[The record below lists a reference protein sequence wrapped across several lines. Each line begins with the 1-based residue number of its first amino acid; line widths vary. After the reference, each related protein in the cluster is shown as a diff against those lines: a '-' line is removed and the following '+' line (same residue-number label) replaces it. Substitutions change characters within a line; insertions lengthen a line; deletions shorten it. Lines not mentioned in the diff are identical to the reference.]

1 MQSWLRT
8 TNLIIPF
15 QHLFS
20 VFLPLLSLPRP
31 ALGGFCRMRDS
42 RGSNAFISQRGHQVL
57 RHLCVVPRTASPHT
71 PNHSIRKDLKAHLIQ
86 GCEWDSSSS
95 QLCWTRSHSLGHY
108 IEKILNRTCGGKI
121 PSSVITAS
129 QETGERNGGTETG
142 HLSSFKK
149 FPHLAYGKKRAREK
163 K

>member
-1 MQSWLRT
+1 MGFISSSQPRLHIRFIWETFPCCCPGHVPDRLNVVSRSRSRHRYWFKLSSDSNMQSWLRT

-42 RGSNAFISQRGHQVL
+42 RSSNAFISQRGHQLL

-86 GCEWDSSSS
+86 GCE
-95 QLCWTRSHSLGHY
+95 
-108 IEKILNRTCGGKI
+108 
-121 PSSVITAS
+121 
-129 QETGERNGGTETG
+129 
-142 HLSSFKK
+142 
-149 FPHLAYGKKRAREK
+149 
-163 K
+163 